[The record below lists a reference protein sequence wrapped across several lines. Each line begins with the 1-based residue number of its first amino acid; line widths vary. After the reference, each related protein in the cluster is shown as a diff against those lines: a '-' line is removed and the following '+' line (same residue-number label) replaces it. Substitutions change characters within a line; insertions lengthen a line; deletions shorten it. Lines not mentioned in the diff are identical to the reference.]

1 MNSAG
6 ITNRIYDFA
15 VATCGWM
22 RGGLAHVN
30 NFGSSLG
37 LDQSPYRRRH
47 AWRSEA
53 CRPSYR
59 RSPSKSA
66 PRSLKR
72 TAIFVVSQLRSP
84 RCKGQASTRPA
95 DPPCGPPPSVGAA
108 ENPVTV
114 QGHSDVPLDN
124 GSCGEAASS
133 PHFGRRSKEV
143 SAPGHDLLGMIWYVG
158 SVYTSGIAPAGL
170 ASPTD
175 PKRFTPM
182 KNGIVSPLGFRVMG
196 TAILLGGFVAPLLA
210 FLGAAFLGGAVRASI
225 EDRRRRSVPV
235 PATVRHRAF

>member
-1 MNSAG
+1 MN
-6 ITNRIYDFA
+6 
-15 VATCGWM
+15 
-22 RGGLAHVN
+22 
-30 NFGSSLG
+30 
-37 LDQSPYRRRH
+37 QSPYRRRH
-47 AWRSEA
+47 VWRSEA

-175 PKRFTPM
+175 PKKVYAYEERNCLTSRFP
-182 KNGIVSPLGFRVMG
+182 GDGHCDPAWRFCSP
-196 TAILLGGFVAPLLA
+196 
-210 FLGAAFLGGAVRASI
+210 AACFPG
-225 EDRRRRSVPV
+225 RRIFGRCGSRE
-235 PATVRHRAF
+235 H